1 MLVTN
6 IVLSLWSKINVMKGI
21 LSVKTR
27 FQGNTPQY
35 KANLNNVVTFL
46 NSSDERIEAKNGE
59 SVIIDIYE
67 NGKLIF
73 SDTKEKFFQQLKK

>member
-1 MLVTN
+1 MVTN
-6 IVLSLWSKINVMKGI
+6 KLSIR
-21 LSVKTR
+21 TR
-27 FQGNTPQY
+27 HSDNRPQY
-35 KANLNNVVTFL
+35 TGNLNNVLIFL
-46 NSSDERIEAKNGE
+46 NSMATEKIEVRGE